1 MTLDLALRFI
11 ILLVRGAFDLNE
23 KRMNATAHDQNILH
37 VDTLYSIIISVT
49 MNINTSTRTLDPPP
63 FLYDNNP
70 FFQNG
75 IKPHKLLYF
84 LFQKDMCLKCCCSKI

>member
-37 VDTLYSIIISVT
+37 VDTLYNIMISVT
-49 MNINTSTRTLDPPP
+49 MNINTSHTNYYI
-63 FLYDNNP
+63 F
-70 FFQNG
+70 
-75 IKPHKLLYF
+75 YF
-84 LFQKDMCLKCCCSKI
+84 KKTCA